1 MLPGVTTPGFVN
13 LQCDPATN
21 VWSESEAWTP
31 KPTITLYDPLYQCC
45 ALPGEPIHV
54 QWSDTRN
61 RWEPAH
67 PHGLHRPAQ
76 VVAPGGITPGSSG
89 QVEIYAHDKA
99 SGVLVDAWLIWAY
112 LAQSLVVG
120 DKVFIGYD
128 SNDQRWVVLGLDEV
142 V

>member
-31 KPTITLYDPLYQCC
+31 KPTITLYDPLSQCC

-76 VVAPGGITPGSSG
+76 VVAPGGITPGSAG
-89 QVEIYAHDKA
+89 QVEIYAHDARDLATLSVAARQIRSMTRTTGTGA
-99 SGVLVDAWLIWAY
+99 SG
-112 LAQSLVVG
+112 
-120 DKVFIGYD
+120 
-128 SNDQRWVVLGLDEV
+128 
-142 V
+142 